1 MESIKSALTV
11 IAPNRVWIVVLIS
24 GFLGLMVDGM
34 DLMFLSYSL
43 PSLMQ
48 DLQLSKAQAGA
59 LASYSLLGM
68 ALGGLFGGWAA
79 DRFGRVRVVVW
90 TIVVFSIG
98 TAALGLT
105 QNYWQF
111 ALLRFISALGL
122 GAEYVVCNTLM
133 AEYVPTERRTT
144 VLGTLQAGWSA
155 GYVVATVLAGAIIPI
170 YGWRPLFATAL
181 VPVLLALFIRQ
192 VVPEPPSWKQAVNK
206 QPTTKRESQWRA
218 VFATPQRRRI
228 FVLWALTS
236 CFLQFGYYG
245 VNNWLPTYLVN
256 ELKFNFTAMT
266 GYLVG
271 TYVAMILGKI
281 VAGYLADL
289 LGRRWMYVLGGLGTA
304 TFLPIIVQLHTPEN
318 IIVLL
323 TVFGFVYGVPY
334 GVNATYMT
342 ESFETPIRGTAV
354 GGAYNIGRVGAVM
367 APWLIGVIATKYS
380 IGLGLIIMSG
390 AYFLTGI
397 IPALFIREKMYD
409 PQQSKAAAAVAG
421 EMISE
426 IKVARKNAAERWDD
440 LKAEQK

>member
-1 MESIKSALTV
+1 MRILPEL
-11 IAPNRVWIVVLIS
+11 APDRVWIVVLIS

-48 DLQLSKAQAGA
+48 DLQLSKAQAGS

-68 ALGGLFGGWAA
+68 ALGGVFGGWAA

-105 QNYWQF
+105 QSYWQF
-111 ALLRFISALGL
+111 ALVRFISALGL

-144 VLGTLQAGWSA
+144 VLGTLQAGWSV
-155 GYVVATVLAGAIIPI
+155 GYVVATVLAGAIIPVF
-170 YGWRPLFATAL
+170 GWRPLFATAL
-181 VPVLLALFIRQ
+181 VPVLLAVFIRR
-192 VVPEPPSWKQAVNK
+192 VVPEPPGWKQAVSA
-206 QPTTKRESQWRA
+206 QPTPQRPSQWKA
-218 VFATPQRRRI
+218 VFASPQRRKI
-228 FVLWALTS
+228 FVLWTLTS

-245 VNNWLPTYLVN
+245 VNNWLPTYIVT

-271 TYVAMILGKI
+271 AYVAMILGKI
-281 VAGYLADL
+281 IAGYLADI
-289 LGRRWMYVLGGLGTA
+289 LGRRWVYVFGGIATA
-304 TFLPIIVQLHTPEN
+304 AFLPVIVQFHTPGN

-323 TVFGFVYGVPY
+323 TVFGFLYGVPY

-342 ESFETPIRGTAV
+342 ESFETHIRGTAV
-354 GGAYNIGRVGAVM
+354 GGAYNIGRVGAAI
-367 APWLIGVIATKYS
+367 APWLIGVIATRYS

-390 AYFLTGI
+390 AYFITGI
-397 IPALFIREKMYD
+397 IPAIFIREKMYD
-409 PQQSKAAAAVAG
+409 PSRAAAVVG
-421 EMISE
+421 
-426 IKVARKNAAERWDD
+426 KTR
-440 LKAEQK
+440 